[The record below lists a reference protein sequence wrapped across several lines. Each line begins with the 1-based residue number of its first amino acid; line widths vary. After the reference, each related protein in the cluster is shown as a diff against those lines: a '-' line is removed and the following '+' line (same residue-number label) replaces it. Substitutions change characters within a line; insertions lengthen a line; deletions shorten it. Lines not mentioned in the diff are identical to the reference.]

1 MSWGSIV
8 GTSPFS
14 LQHVSPTLAEQCRSS
29 VWDRVAQAPGPVAG
43 PVRRRPAGVFEPAA
57 GLVIT
62 LAGGAFMAMLAVPAY
77 LAAMIAAKADPEL
90 RHGIPQYM
98 LREDAF
104 PE

>member
-1 MSWGSIV
+1 M
-8 GTSPFS
+8 GTVPFS

-29 VWDRVAQAPGPVAG
+29 VWDRVAPGPVAG

-57 GLVIT
+57 GLAIT

-104 PE
+104 ADD